1 MLLAA
6 GAMLPTVWLPDLKAL
21 SYLGFL
27 GVGASITVL
36 GAVAYTFLS
45 GAAQEDTGCMCLYRR
60 LGWLSPE
67 FSFCLNV
74 MGVGATTTV
83 CLAPSR
89 TFASGVELR
98 MPCMWRVPLPIG
110 NVDQHWTWGH
120 VCNRQ

>member
-27 GVGASITVL
+27 GVGATITVL

-45 GAAQEDTGCMCLYRR
+45 GAAQEDTGCVCLYGR
-60 LGWLSPE
+60 LGWLNPE
-67 FSFCLNV
+67 LSFCLDV
-74 MGVGATTTV
+74 MGSGATITV

-89 TFASGVELR
+89 TFASGVEQG
-98 MPCMWRVPLPIG
+98 MPCTWGVPLPIG
-110 NVDQHWTWGH
+110 NVD
-120 VCNRQ
+120 